1 MEINKKFATGKSK
14 FDNPEHEYL
23 LGDKV
28 DVPRVVQSV
37 PTVEDYRNI

>member
-1 MEINKKFATGKSK
+1 MEVSKKFTTGKSK
-14 FDNPEHEYL
+14 FDNPDKEYL

-28 DVPRVVQSV
+28 DVPRVVSPV